1 MQVFPAF
8 LQEQPWQQLLPLHWQ
23 QGIRGCCSRICQIC
37 QIFGSYVIREHGY
50 FTASVTS
57 QEVTLGGDD
66 VTDTA

>member
-1 MQVFPAF
+1 MDYFVIGAINK
-8 LQEQPWQQLLPLHWQ
+8 LTK
-23 QGIRGCCSRICQIC
+23 G
-37 QIFGSYVIREHGY
+37 QIFGSYVIRGHGY